1 MTGDGQG
8 RGGPVLVGLTGGIAS
23 GKSTVARML
32 AGLGAVVVDADVL
45 AREVLEPGTPGL
57 AAVVAR
63 FGPEVLGV
71 DGALD
76 RPALAAVV
84 FGDPA
89 SRTAL
94 ERIVHPAVAARFEQA
109 VAVAG
114 AGTVLVHDVPLL
126 VENALADRYD
136 VVVVA
141 DAPAELRLERAIAR
155 GLSREQASARI
166 AVQAGDEQRRA
177 VADVLIDTSGTLEAT
192 RDAVAALWTDLLE
205 RAGRPGE

>member
-1 MTGDGQG
+1 MTGVGQG

-63 FGPEVLGV
+63 FGPEVLGS
-71 DGALD
+71 DGTLD

-84 FGDPA
+84 FGDPD
-89 SRTAL
+89 SRAAL

-109 VAVAG
+109 VAAAG